1 MRSPVV
7 VALVCAGF
15 VAQSLAQEHPS
26 PRRGYESTKLTGEK
40 ASLRFY
46 RWGEGI
52 LLDNVFVN
60 GKGPYRFMLD
70 TGAEGAGRVD
80 KALAEELNLPIVGQS
95 KSVGLLGES
104 RAMTNRKIDA
114 LTVGGVSFS
123 NVELLSRDYSRDR
136 PRSLRPIHG
145 ILGFHLFNEYLLTI
159 DYPARTLTVAR
170 GELPPPNGRDILPII
185 SDDEDPEI
193 EISLGG
199 KTIHAMIDTGAM
211 GPLGVPATAAEGL
224 KFTSEPRARGRD
236 GDVEL
241 RSATLDGA
249 LKLGALEVQN
259 PDLIIAGRMPMPVVG
274 ISILSKFALTFDQ
287 KNDRVR
293 IVQPPAR
300 KRYGLV
306 IATPA
311 DGPPALREIE
321 AGSAAARAG
330 LLATDKLA
338 MLNGRAVTEMDREDV
353 LRVLDEP
360 SLTVVVERDGA
371 RKEERLTLE

>member
-1 MRSPVV
+1 MRSSVV
-7 VALVCAGF
+7 VLLCAGF
-15 VAQSLAQEHPS
+15 VAQTLAQEHPS
-26 PRRGYESTKLTGEK
+26 PRRGYEGTKLTGEK
-40 ASLRFY
+40 ASLRFH

-60 GKGPYRFMLD
+60 SKGPYRFMLD
-70 TGAEGAGRVD
+70 TGAEGGGRVD
-80 KALAEELNLPIVGQS
+80 KALAEELNLPIVGETQ
-95 KSVGLLGES
+95 SVGLLGES
-104 RAMTNRKIDA
+104 RAMTRRKLES
-114 LTVGGVSFS
+114 LTIGGLSFS
-123 NVELLSRDYSRDR
+123 NLELSSRDYSQDQ

-159 DYPARTLTVAR
+159 DYPARTITVAR
-170 GELPPPNGRDILPII
+170 GELPAPNGRDILPFV

-199 KTIHAMIDTGAM
+199 KTIQALLDTGAM
-211 GPLGVPATAAEGL
+211 GPLGVPATLAEEL

-249 LKLGALEVQN
+249 LKLGALEVPN

-311 DGPPALREIE
+311 DGPPAIREIE
-321 AGSAAARAG
+321 SDSVAARAG

-353 LRVLDEP
+353 LRALDAP
-360 SLTVVVERDGA
+360 GVTVVVERDGE
-371 RKEERLTLE
+371 RKEVRLALE